1 MSHAAACLQWEA
13 TNRSWL
19 QVKKLNPPPPVQL
32 SLVWPLLYKF
42 RDCTRLAQP
51 PLPVPSQRTE
61 PTPSIFPWPQ
71 SLLQNPQRYTV
82 RDTQFKVEKAFRGHM
97 AVPLP
102 FYRLLPEDPLLEDG
116 HGGAQIFYKHNHII
130 PKPEAIIFLF
140 SSQCYKISGL
150 LHLYRESELPGLIQ
164 ESISVLLPPL
174 HPGQGQKE

>member
-116 HGGAQIFYKHNHII
+116 HGGTQQNSREQVFPRPPSH
-130 PKPEAIIFLF
+130 
-140 SSQCYKISGL
+140 L
-150 LHLYRESELPGLIQ
+150 LHCSALLQGRS
-164 ESISVLLPPL
+164 SVWSTERNPAPAVSARSLFA
-174 HPGQGQKE
+174 Q